1 MTSRI
6 SFSKLIK
13 ENMRHRLA
21 MNVVT
26 LIYFLFTLLY
36 FVIEIQNAMVWNEN
50 VYETVLSA
58 AGPSSLVILC
68 AALGAVTAFCGFAYL
83 HSRTKT
89 DFYHSLPVRRKDL
102 FWSVTV
108 NSFLVF
114 AVLLIAASAIEVV
127 ITLALG
133 YFTLEML
140 AHLLLGMLCSLL
152 AFGAAF
158 FTAALAMIMTGNIVV
173 GILGTAVF
181 ITWAP
186 MLIKYM
192 FVELQQNFFTAY
204 VEPSKIFQLF
214 DYGSPVY
221 LAIRL
226 RTIERGLTLTQ
237 AAPLMLAVC
246 VWIVI
251 LALLCRFLFERRPS
265 ETAGKSM
272 AFPKI
277 NPVIRVLLVIPAAVF
292 TGSYLYS
299 MTLGTSRIWI
309 FIGVII
315 GTVLFHGIIEC
326 IYQFDIR
333 GMWSHK
339 KQMALTLAAV
349 LCLTASFYLDL
360 YGYDRFVPAAD
371 GVESVML
378 KDDVV
383 NVRES
388 YFWGKEQKE
397 ITGSEKEEILSLLK
411 TAVQEEGSDADGTTE
426 EESGG
431 HTGFYDSVTGRRL
444 PEGNIKSIQVV
455 YHMKNGSEIKRN
467 FDLAESQANKIM
479 ETAYGMESFRESIYS
494 LCTADWDQ
502 ITDMSCNNKLDEQT
516 LRLTREEQ
524 KEFLTT
530 YLEELNSLTNEEM
543 RTVIPVAELSIN
555 HQIGENDNYSEDYYY
570 IYPSFTKTLAFLSS
584 KGYDINKT
592 LADVDISDIEITY
605 YSDTDGENYWT
616 VTDQAVIRSVKEKLI
631 LNNNNFAFYATGYEG
646 ENPAPN
652 YDVTVHFN
660 DGYGE
665 KSVYVWTDAETLK
678 TLTGGEAGQ

>member
-6 SFSKLIK
+6 SFSKLMK

-36 FVIEIQNAMVWNEN
+36 FVVEIQNAMVWDEN
-50 VYETVLSA
+50 VYETILSA
-58 AGPSSLVILC
+58 TGPNSLVILC
-68 AALGAVTAFCGFAYL
+68 AALGAVTALCGFAYL
-83 HSRTKT
+83 HSRMKT
-89 DFYHSLPVRRKDL
+89 DFYHSLPVRRKSI
-102 FWSVTV
+102 FWSITA

-114 AVLLIAASAIEVV
+114 AVLLIAASVIDAV
-127 ITLALG
+127 ITLVLG
-133 YFTLEML
+133 YFTLEVL

-158 FTAALAMIMTGNIVV
+158 FTAALAMIMTGHIVV

-186 MLIKYM
+186 VLIKFM
-192 FVELQQNFFTAY
+192 FIELQQNFFAAY
-204 VEPSKIFQLF
+204 VEPSKVFQLF

-221 LAIRL
+221 LAVRL
-226 RTIERGLTLTQ
+226 QPLAEGWKWSQ
-237 AAPLMLAVC
+237 KAPLMLAVF

-251 LALLCRFLFERRPS
+251 LALLCQFLFDRRPS
-265 ETAGKSM
+265 ETAGRSM

-277 NPVIRVLLVIPAAVF
+277 NLVIRVLLVIPAAVF
-292 TGSYLYS
+292 AGSYLYS
-299 MTLGTSRIWI
+299 MTLGTSRIWV

-339 KQMALTLAAV
+339 KQMVLTLAAV

-360 YGYDRFVPAAD
+360 YGYDRFVPAA
-371 GVESVML
+371 GAVESVML

-383 NVRES
+383 SVRES
-388 YFWGKEQKE
+388 YFWGKEKNE
-397 ITGSEKEEILSLLK
+397 ITGSEKEEILSMLK
-411 TAVQEEGSDADGTTE
+411 TAVQKEGSDADGAAE
-426 EESGG
+426 KGSGDY
-431 HTGFYDSVTGRRL
+431 TGFYDSVTGRRL
-444 PEGNIKSIQVV
+444 SEEGNKGIQVI

-467 FDLAESQANKIM
+467 FDLPEDTADEIM

-494 LCTADWDQ
+494 LYTADWDQ
-502 ITDMSCNNKLDEQT
+502 ITDISCNNKLEEQT
-516 LRLTREEQ
+516 LRLTEDEQ

-530 YLEELNSLTNEEM
+530 YLEELSTLTNEEM
-543 RTVIPVAELSIN
+543 RTVIPVAELSVD
-555 HQIGENDNYSEDYYY
+555 HKTDEGDDYSTDFYYV
-570 IYPSFTKTLAFLSS
+570 YPSFTKTLAFLSS

-592 LADVDISDIEITY
+592 LADVDISDIEISR
-605 YSDTDGENYWT
+605 YSDEDGENYWK
-616 VTDQAVIRSVKEKLI
+616 VTDPAVIQSVKEKLI
-631 LNNNNFAFYATGYEG
+631 LDCNNFAFYATGYEG
-646 ENPAPN
+646 ESTPLNC
-652 YDVTVHFN
+652 DVVVHFN

-665 KSVYVWTDAETLK
+665 KTVYVWTDEATLK
-678 TLTGGEAGQ
+678 TLMGGESGQ